1 MVIFSLKIQDIKT
14 FEMIQYATQKYFSPL
29 SAVLLQNVRLPFFLV
44 LFFILPLVACPLWG
58 QVVQKKELTAA
69 DYHLWGA
76 LSLEKIAAD
85 QKWASYRMSYQNNID
100 TLFVRNIES
109 LKTYNFTQVQR
120 YLFTKNNVF
129 VCQDNQ
135 GLQIVAL
142 RTGKKQ
148 HIQSVHE
155 FDYAAPADLVII
167 TIDLPEDKRKL
178 ILQTPDGKVIR
189 EIADVTDF
197 SLSPDQQELVYGTV
211 TNGKYAV
218 MLMNLKKTAQQKWIL
233 IGRKENSFGFTWHK
247 KGNALAFATKSDSIT
262 KTVLY
267 YYTLQNN
274 SLYQLNPW
282 LHSNF
287 PQNVFIPTDFTFKL
301 TISDDMQR
309 VFFTTKNDSPLS
321 QNKNTSDVEIW
332 NANDKSLYVE
342 REKDGLPST
351 APRVA
356 LWLPLSNFAT
366 ALTTNEFPNLMLSG
380 DQQYAFLFNPKDY
393 EPQFKIKPGPSDVY
407 ILNLKTFEKK
417 RLLKDHSAH
426 FLEMIPSPTGRYLS
440 YFKDGHWWVYT
451 IATGTHQNVTASIKT
466 KFTSEDLYYSIASKN
481 ANAGWSLGDR
491 EILLY
496 DEFDLWAIKPDG
508 ISFRRLTHGRE
519 SKIRYRLATAPDRQ
533 RYIFVYDAFK
543 LDSFDIEKELLL
555 HGQGDDGKTGYF
567 KWNPDSCEKPIVFGD
582 WYIDQLTYTTEKQ
595 NLFFREQKF
604 DLSPRLM
611 VSKKDSNPV
620 CFFQSNPQQVKYHW
634 GRSELLEYKNSNG
647 IKMKGVLRYPANYDP
662 HKKYPM
668 IVHVYQRQNEQHH
681 KYVNPTSQME
691 DEDNDT
697 FWTTQGYFVLLPDIV
712 VEYDTLGYS
721 ALDCVLAAVKN
732 VLAKEIV
739 KPNKIGLM
747 GHSFGGYE
755 TSFIITQTNIFA
767 AAIAS
772 AGSTDLTSFYF
783 TLAKNFSYP
792 NMYRFAS
799 GQWKIN
805 QTPFE
810 APELYLRNS
819 PITYANKVNTPL
831 LLWTG
836 KEDYNVDP
844 HQSMEFYF
852 ALRSLGKKCIML
864 LYPNEGHGI
873 SKPANQNDMTKR
885 IQQWFAYYL
894 KDDASAEWITEGTK

>member
-1 MVIFSLKIQDIKT
+1 MVIFCLKTRDIKT
-14 FEMIQYATQKYFSPL
+14 LEMIQYTTQKYFSSL

-58 QVVQKKELTAA
+58 QVVQKKDLTAA
-69 DYHLWGA
+69 DYRLWGA
-76 LSLEKIAAD
+76 LSLEKISPD
-85 QKWASYRMSYQNNID
+85 QKWASYRMSYQNDID
-100 TLFVRNIES
+100 TLFVRHIAS
-109 LKTYNFTQVQR
+109 FKTYNFTKVQR

-129 VCQDNQ
+129 VCQNNK
-135 GLQIVAL
+135 GLQILQPYTANE
-142 RTGKKQ
+142 Q
-148 HIQSVHE
+148 QIASVHE
-155 FDYAAPADLVII
+155 FDYAASADLLII
-167 TIDLPEDKRKL
+167 KIDQPENKRKL
-178 ILQTPDGKVIR
+178 ILQTPDGKAVK
-189 EIADVTDF
+189 EIPDVTDF
-197 SLSPDQQELVYGTV
+197 SLSPDQQHLVYGTV
-211 TNGKYAV
+211 INGKHAV
-218 MLMNLKKTAQQKWIL
+218 MLMDLNKTAQEKLIL
-233 IGRKENSFGFTWHK
+233 MGREQSSFGFTWHK

-262 KTVLY
+262 RTVLY
-267 YYTLQNN
+267 YYTLQND
-274 SLYQLNPW
+274 SLYELNPS
-282 LHSNF
+282 LHLNL
-287 PQNVFIPTDFTFKL
+287 PKNTFIPADFTFKL

-309 VFFTTKNDSPLS
+309 VFFTTKIISPLP
-321 QNKNTSDVEIW
+321 QNKNASDVEIW

-342 REKDGLPST
+342 KEKDGPSST
-351 APRVA
+351 APRVG
-356 LWLPLSNFAT
+356 LWLPLSGFAT
-366 ALTTNEFPNLMLSG
+366 ALTTNELPNLMLSG

-417 RLLKDHSAH
+417 LLLKEHSAH
-426 FLEMIPSPTGRYLS
+426 FLAMIPSPTGKYLS
-440 YFKDGHWWVYT
+440 YFKEGHWWVYN
-451 IATGTHQNVTASIKT
+451 IAKGTHQNITSGIKT
-466 KFTSEDLYYSIASKN
+466 KFTSEDLYHSIAAKN
-481 ANAGWSLGDR
+481 ANAGWSLGDK

-508 ISFRRLTHGRE
+508 NFFRRLTHGRE
-519 SKIRYRLATAPDRQ
+519 SKVRYRLTTAPDRQ

-543 LDSFDIEKELLL
+543 LDNFDIEKELLL
-555 HGQGDDGKTGYF
+555 HGQRDDGKTGYF
-567 KWNPDSCEKPIVFGD
+567 KWNPDSGEKPIVYGD
-582 WYIDQLTYTTEKQ
+582 SYIDQLTYTSEKQ

-620 CFFQSNPQQVKYHW
+620 CFFQSNPQQQKYHW
-634 GRSELLEYKNSNG
+634 GRSELIEYENSRG
-647 IKMKGVLRYPANYDP
+647 TKMKGVLRYPANYDAR
-662 HKKYPM
+662 KKYPM

-681 KYVNPTSQME
+681 KFVIPTSQME

-697 FWTTQGYFVLLPDIV
+697 FWTAQGYFVLLPDIV

-721 ALDCVLAAVKN
+721 AVDCVLAAVRN
-732 VLAKEIV
+732 VLAKEIA
-739 KPNKIGLM
+739 KPDKIGLM

-755 TSFIITQTNIFA
+755 ASFIITQTNLFA

-810 APELYLRNS
+810 APELYRSNS

-836 KEDYNVDP
+836 KEDFNVDP

-864 LYPNEGHGI
+864 LYPEEGHGI
-873 SKPANQNDMTKR
+873 SKPANQKDMTER
-885 IQQWFAYYL
+885 IKQWFAYYL
-894 KDDASAEWITEGTK
+894 KDDVSAEWIIDGTK

>member
-1 MVIFSLKIQDIKT
+1 MVIFALKIQDIKT
-14 FEMIQYATQKYFSPL
+14 FAMIQYASQKHFSPL
-29 SAVLLQNVRLPFFLV
+29 SAVLLQNVRLPFFLF
-44 LFFILPLVACPLWG
+44 LFFILPLVACPLLG
-58 QVVQKKELTAA
+58 QVVQKKELTVA

-135 GLQIVAL
+135 GLQILAL
-142 RTGKKQ
+142 RTEKKQ

-155 FDYAAPADLVII
+155 FDYAAPYDLVII

-178 ILQTPDGKVIR
+178 ILQTPDGKVIK

-197 SLSPDQQELVYGTV
+197 SLSPDQQHLVYGTV

-218 MLMNLKKTAQQKWIL
+218 MLMDLKKTAQQKGIL

-267 YYTLQNN
+267 YYTLQND
-274 SLYQLNPW
+274 SLYELNPW
-282 LHSNF
+282 FHPNF

-309 VFFTTKNDSPLS
+309 VFFTTKMNSPLLE
-321 QNKNTSDVEIW
+321 KENTSDVEIW

-342 REKDGLPST
+342 REKDGSPST
-351 APRVA
+351 VPRVGI
-356 LWLPLSNFAT
+356 WLPLSNFAT

-417 RLLKDHSAH
+417 RLLKEHSAH

-440 YFKDGHWWVYT
+440 YFKEGDWWVYT
-451 IATGTHQNVTASIKT
+451 IASGTHQNVTASIKT
-466 KFTSEDLYYSIASKN
+466 KFTSEDLYYSIAAKN

-508 ISFRRLTHGRE
+508 TSFRRLTHGRE
-519 SKIRYRLATAPDRQ
+519 SKIRYRLAKAPDRQ
-533 RYIFVYDAFK
+533 PYIFIYDALK
-543 LDSFDIEKELLL
+543 LDNFNIEKELLL

-567 KWNPDSCEKPIVFGD
+567 KWNPDSGEKLIVFGD
-582 WYIDQLTYTTEKQ
+582 QYIDQLTYTSEKQ

-611 VSKKDSNPV
+611 VSKEDSNPV
-620 CFFQSNPQQVKYHW
+620 CFFRSNPQQVKYHW

-647 IKMKGVLRYPANYDP
+647 IKMKGVLRYPANYAP
-662 HKKYPM
+662 NKKYPM